1 MFLNNSDQN
10 ASQQRTLLVFMVL
23 IFGGLA
29 IWQTFLAP
37 QPGEQPEA
45 AEVEEAADETGSTP
59 RGEEAP
65 DDRGSAS
72 DAQANEA
79 NDADFLP
86 LFRIADDETEFFVTN
101 MGARIAGTDVLAP
114 EQYLTREGN
123 REIFPHFTECDDGS
137 YECGALQRDLR
148 DALLPHTLR
157 LPGVAGLSTQALWT
171 FDEERSQCD
180 GQECEVLALRF
191 RSTDDS
197 LELIRTFSIS
207 EEGPYGLRDELHIRN
222 LSSTDRRFDDLGMIL
237 YGDWSPKTGGML
249 NQEEGQIEGLCLAEG
264 NLRSKPAKKL
274 DELRSW
280 SGSVSYAG
288 INERFFLSATL
299 VRSEAGGADFFRR
312 CTMQQAPQDP
322 EGTLE
327 VGLFAGEV
335 LVPAG
340 GEQRFVFNYFAGPK
354 RFEFLDEY
362 DTQLRQTVK
371 FGAFSFLAYPIRA
384 ILLFFHNI
392 IPNWGVAILLLTLL
406 IKLLLLPITQKS
418 FSSMEKMKAV
428 QPKIEALKKK
438 YENDQQKLAEEQMKL
453 FREEGVN
460 PLGGCLPLLLQMPV
474 YFALYRV
481 VGGSAEL
488 YNAPFFGWIQDLSSR
503 DPLYILPVLVSVVM
517 VAQTRLSPS
526 AGSSNPQMKIV
537 QWVMPIMFIPIMLFL
552 PSGLVLYIFAN
563 MLLSIAQQLYIR
575 RKLGDAQG
583 AAASK

>member
-10 ASQQRTLLVFMVL
+10 ASQQRTLLVFMVV

-29 IWQTFLAP
+29 LWQTFMAP
-37 QPGEQPEA
+37 EPGAAPAGVEA
-45 AEVEEAADETGSTP
+45 AEESAAELPAGEEGNTPVEAAGASSSEAETEQ
-59 RGEEAP
+59 GE
-65 DDRGSAS
+65 
-72 DAQANEA
+72 
-79 NDADFLP
+79 FLP
-86 LFRIADDETEFFVTN
+86 LFRIADERSEFFVTN
-101 MGARIAGTDVLAP
+101 MGARIAGTDVLSP

-123 REIFPHFTECDDGS
+123 REIFPHFTECDDES
-137 YECGALQRDLR
+137 LDCGTLQRELQN
-148 DALLPHTLR
+148 ALLPHTLR
-157 LPGVAGLSTQALWT
+157 LPGVGGLNSQALWT
-171 FDEERSQCD
+171 YDEELSSCD

-197 LELIRTFSIS
+197 IELLRIFSMS
-207 EEGPYGLRDELHIRN
+207 EEGPYGLRDELRIRN
-222 LSSTDRRFDDLGMIL
+222 LTEQERRFDDLGLML
-237 YGDWSPKTGGML
+237 YGNWSPKTGGMF
-249 NQEEGQIEGLCLAEG
+249 NQEEGQIEGLCLSEG
-264 NLRSKPAKKL
+264 NLRSKPARKL
-274 DELRSW
+274 DEMQSW
-280 SGSVSYAG
+280 TGSIAYAG

-299 VRSEAGGADFFRR
+299 VRNETGGEDFFRR

-327 VGLFAGEV
+327 LGLFSGEV
-335 LVPAG
+335 LLPAN

-362 DTQLRQTVK
+362 ETGLRQSVK

-384 ILLFFHNI
+384 ILLFFHGLV
-392 IPNWGVAILLLTLL
+392 PNWGLAILLLTLL

-428 QPKIEALKKK
+428 QPKIEELKKK
-438 YENDQQKLAEEQMKL
+438 YENDQQKLAEAQMKL

-503 DPLYILPVLVSVVM
+503 DPLYILPILVSAVM
-517 VAQTRLSPS
+517 FAQTRLSPS
-526 AGSSNPQMKIV
+526 AGASNPQMKIM
-537 QWVMPIMFIPIMLFL
+537 QWVMPLMFIPIMLFL

-575 RKLGDAQG
+575 RKLARGDSTAK
-583 AAASK
+583 AK